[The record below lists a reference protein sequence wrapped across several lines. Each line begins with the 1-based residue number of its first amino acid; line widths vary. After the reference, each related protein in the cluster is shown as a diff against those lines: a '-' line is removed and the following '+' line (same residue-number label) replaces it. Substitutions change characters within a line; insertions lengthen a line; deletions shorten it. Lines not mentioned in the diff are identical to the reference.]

1 MNLVRVYISTDRFQ
15 FEQVK
20 IFLEDEEIP
29 FKFRNSVDSM
39 YNNFGTFEIFVDE
52 KDSELAS
59 EKIKQTFG

>member
-29 FKFRNSVDSM
+29 FKSRNSVDSM
-39 YNNFGTFEIFVDE
+39 YNNFGTFEIFVDD